1 MLMLPFFKLMAER
14 RASDLFF
21 TSFSPPMIKQNGE
34 LLPMNEKPLTADM
47 VKQLAYSLMS
57 EEEIGVF
64 EQEREMN
71 LGHPVPGLGSF
82 RINIFWQRGSVG
94 MVVRYILP
102 NIPSLEHLQ
111 LPPVLSELIK
121 LKRGL
126 ILVVGSTGSG
136 KSSTVA
142 AMLQTRNQSMSG
154 HILTVEDP
162 IEFLFRHDKSI
173 VNQREVGFDTLS
185 YARALKN
192 AMREAPDVLM
202 IGEIRDPETLTQA
215 VTYAQSGHLCI
226 STLHGNNSYHML
238 SRVINF
244 FPAESRAAL
253 LMDLSSALKAVVSQ
267 RLIPTVDGARVPAI
281 EILINTAR
289 ISELIRNG
297 EIDKIKEAIESSM
310 SDGSQTFEQALYR
323 LYSTGRISL
332 DEALRN
338 ADSPT
343 NLYWLINQSKEK
355 AASGDDKQAGGEPP
369 SFDSIKLDL

>member
-14 RASDLFF
+14 KASDLFM
-21 TSFSPPMIKQNGE
+21 TSFSPPMLKLDGDLQPVND
-34 LLPMNEKPLTADM
+34 KPLTADM

-57 EEEIGVF
+57 EEEIAVF
-64 EQEREMN
+64 EREREMN

-82 RINIFWQRGSVG
+82 RVNIFWQRGSVG

-102 NIPSLEHLQ
+102 SIPSLEQLQ
-111 LPPVLSELIK
+111 LPPMLASLIQQ
-121 LKRGL
+121 KRGL

-142 AMLQTRNQSMSG
+142 AMLQTRNQTMKG

-162 IEFLFRHDKSI
+162 IEFLYRHDQSI

-202 IGEIRDPETLTQA
+202 IGEIRDAETLGHA
-215 VTYAQSGHLCI
+215 ITYAQSGHLCI

-238 SRVINF
+238 NRVINF
-244 FPAESRAAL
+244 FPQESRNTL
-253 LMDLSSALKAVVSQ
+253 LMDLSASLRAVVSQ
-267 RLIPTVDGARVPAI
+267 RLIATLDGGRVPAI
-281 EILINTAR
+281 ELMINTPH
-289 ISELIRNG
+289 ISELIRTG

-310 SDGSQTFEQALYR
+310 SDGSQTFEQALFQ
-323 LYSTGRISL
+323 LYKAGRVSL
-332 DEALRN
+332 DEALKN

-343 NLYWLINQSKEK
+343 NLYWLVNQSKEG
-355 AASGDDKQAGGEPP
+355 AADKNKPGPDSAA

>member
-1 MLMLPFFKLMAER
+1 MLMLPFFKLMAEKK
-14 RASDLFF
+14 ASDLFL
-21 TSFSPPMIKQNGE
+21 TSFSPPMIKLDGE
-34 LLPMNEKPLTADM
+34 LQPLNDKPLTPDM

-57 EEEIGVF
+57 EEETAAF
-64 EQEREMN
+64 EREREMN

-82 RINIFWQRGSVG
+82 RVNIFWQRGSVG

-102 NIPSLEHLQ
+102 SIPSLEQLQ
-111 LPPVLSELIK
+111 LPPILGELVK
-121 LKRGL
+121 MKRGL
-126 ILVVGSTGSG
+126 ILVVGATGSG

-142 AMLQTRNQSMSG
+142 AMLQMRNQTMKG

-162 IEFLFRHDKSI
+162 IEFLYRHDKSI

-202 IGEIRDPETLTQA
+202 IGEIRDPETLMHA
-215 VTYAQSGHLCI
+215 ITYAQSGHLCI

-238 SRVINF
+238 NRIINF
-244 FPAESRAAL
+244 FPPESRAAL
-253 LMDLSSALKAVVSQ
+253 LMDLSASLKAVVSQ
-267 RLIPTVDGARVPAI
+267 RLVPTLDGGRAPAI
-281 EILINTAR
+281 ELLINTPRVA
-289 ISELIRNG
+289 ELIRTG
-297 EIDKIKEAIESSM
+297 EIDKIKEAIENSM
-310 SDGSQTFEQALYR
+310 SDGAQTFEQALFR
-323 LYSTGRISL
+323 LYQDGRVNL

-343 NLYWLINQSKEK
+343 NLYWLVNQSKEGDK
-355 AASGDDKQAGGEPP
+355 DKNKPGQRPGAA

>member
-14 RASDLFF
+14 KASDLFM
-21 TSFSPPMIKQNGE
+21 TSFSPPMLKLDGE
-34 LLPMNEKPLTADM
+34 LQPVNDKPLTPDM

-57 EEEIGVF
+57 EAEIAAF
-64 EQEREMN
+64 EHEREMN

-102 NIPSLEHLQ
+102 SIPSLEQLQ
-111 LPPVLSELIK
+111 LPPMLAELVK
-121 LKRGL
+121 QKRGL
-126 ILVVGSTGSG
+126 VLVVGSTGSG

-142 AMLQTRNQSMSG
+142 AMLQTRNQTMKG

-162 IEFLFRHDKSI
+162 IEFLYRHDKSI

-202 IGEIRDPETLTQA
+202 IGEIRDPETMGHA
-215 VTYAQSGHLCI
+215 ITYAQSGHLCL

-238 SRVINF
+238 NRVINF
-244 FPAESRAAL
+244 FPPEARGML
-253 LMDLSSALKAVVSQ
+253 LTDLSASLRAVISQ
-267 RLIPTVDGARVPAI
+267 RLVQTLDGGRVPAI
-281 EILINTAR
+281 ELMINTPH
-289 ISELIRNG
+289 ISELIRGG
-297 EIDKIKEAIESSM
+297 EIDKIKEAIENSM
-310 SDGSQTFEQALYR
+310 SDGSQTFEQALFQ
-323 LYSTGRISL
+323 LYKSGRISL
-332 DEALRN
+332 DEALKN

-343 NLYWLINQSKEK
+343 NLYWLINQAKDGAKGKPKSGPDS
-355 AASGDDKQAGGEPP
+355 AAN
-369 SFDSIKLDL
+369 FDSIKLDL

>member
-1 MLMLPFFKLMAER
+1 MLMLPFFKLMAEKK
-14 RASDLFF
+14 ASDLFM
-21 TSFSPPMIKQNGE
+21 TSFSPPMLKLDGE
-34 LLPMNEKPLTADM
+34 LTPVNDKPLTADM

-57 EEEIGVF
+57 EEEAAVF
-64 EQEREMN
+64 ESEREMN

-82 RINIFWQRGSVG
+82 RVNIFWQRGSVG
-94 MVVRYILP
+94 MVVRYIVP
-102 NIPSLEHLQ
+102 SIPSLDALQ
-111 LPPVLSELIK
+111 LPPLLGELARQ
-121 LKRGL
+121 KRGL

-142 AMLQTRNQSMSG
+142 AMLQTRNQSMKG

-162 IEFLFRHDKSI
+162 IEFLYRHDKSI

-202 IGEIRDPETLTQA
+202 IGEIRDAETLTQA
-215 VTYAQSGHLCI
+215 LAYAQSGHLCI

-238 SRVINF
+238 NRVINF
-244 FPAESRAAL
+244 FPPESRNSL
-253 LMDLSSALKAVVSQ
+253 LMDLSAALRAVVSQ
-267 RLIPTVDGARVPAI
+267 RLVPTSDGGRVPAV
-281 EILINTAR
+281 ELMLNTPH
-289 ISELIRNG
+289 ISELIRTG

-310 SDGSQTFEQALYR
+310 SDGAQTFEQALFQ
-323 LYSTGRISL
+323 LHKAGRISL
-332 DEALRN
+332 DEALRH

-343 NLYWLINQSKEK
+343 NLYWLVN
-355 AASGDDKQAGGEPP
+355 QAGDSAAAKPKPGPDSAA

>member
-1 MLMLPFFKLMAER
+1 
-14 RASDLFF
+14 
-21 TSFSPPMIKQNGE
+21 
-34 LLPMNEKPLTADM
+34 M

-57 EEEIGVF
+57 EEEISSF

-102 NIPSLEHLQ
+102 NIPSLEQLQ

-253 LMDLSSALKAVVSQ
+253 LMECPPRSK
-267 RLIPTVDGARVPAI
+267 RW
-281 EILINTAR
+281 
-289 ISELIRNG
+289 
-297 EIDKIKEAIESSM
+297 
-310 SDGSQTFEQALYR
+310 F
-323 LYSTGRISL
+323 
-332 DEALRN
+332 RN
-338 ADSPT
+338 A
-343 NLYWLINQSKEK
+343 
-355 AASGDDKQAGGEPP
+355 
-369 SFDSIKLDL
+369 